1 MTGKDLGYNSEVLER
16 PKYECSPLVE
26 ALMNNKVKSKR
37 DKIVKIDKQDKH
49 YIYNPQHIFAKF
61 EDISDFKEM
70 PLNSMHKKLN
80 EFHKKFDGLKKL
92 NSETKKNKD
101 VKAKNLDNA

>member
-1 MTGKDLGYNSEVLER
+1 MEKYDYLTGKDLGYNSEMLER

-26 ALMNNKVKSKR
+26 ALKNNKVKSKR
-37 DKIVKIDKQDKH
+37 DKIVKIDKQDKN

-70 PLNSMHKKLN
+70 LLNSMHKKLN
-80 EFHKKFDGLKKL
+80 EFHKKFDGLKSLIQKQR
-92 NSETKKNKD
+92 KIKM
-101 VKAKNLDNA
+101 